1 MDEQNII
8 DFLREVLNEYRDKCI
23 PEGIKANDDKWDDIC
38 TVMAWL
44 EEDYKNPTHFD

>member
-1 MDEQNII
+1 MNEQNII
-8 DFLREVLNEYRDKCI
+8 DFLWEVLGEYHDKCA
-23 PEGIKANDDKWDDIC
+23 PNDAKWDDIC